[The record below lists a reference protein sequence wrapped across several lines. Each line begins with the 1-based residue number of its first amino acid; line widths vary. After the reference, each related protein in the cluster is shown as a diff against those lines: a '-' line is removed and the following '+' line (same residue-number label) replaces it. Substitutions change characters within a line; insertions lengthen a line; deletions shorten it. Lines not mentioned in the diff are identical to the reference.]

1 MSFKLCSHVKQVV
14 AFEVNEGMISQMEKK
29 KENGQINN
37 VKIVH
42 GSLVSEEF
50 DELDEYRGKVDFI
63 TINHVVHH
71 LDTDQENFPNLKKA
85 ISNLF
90 SLLRPGGKI
99 CILHILPEN
108 LRSIWYYNVI
118 PAASD
123 KHCLRFAPRNIM

>member
-1 MSFKLCSHVKQVV
+1 M
-14 AFEVNEGMISQMEKK
+14 
-29 KENGQINN
+29 
-37 VKIVH
+37 
-42 GSLVSEEF
+42 
-50 DELDEYRGKVDFI
+50 
-63 TINHVVHH
+63 HH

-123 KHCLRFAPRNIM
+123 KHCLRFASRNIMQQAYKEAGLKEYREMKCTQTFTGVNHYNLVAPLDESYRKTDSFFADTREH